1 MTVYINLDNMTEK
14 EAHKILEDLVMAD
27 KTLPGWKGQFI
38 EQHKEWGLDCKI
50 LDPADIGKLVKRIQ
64 RGGTG

>member
-14 EAHKILEDLVMAD
+14 EAHKILEDLVMSD
-27 KTLPGWKGQFI
+27 KTHPSWKGKFI

-50 LDPADIGKLVKRIQ
+50 LDPADIGKLFKRIE
-64 RGGTG
+64 RGR